1 MAEKFAYMCVV
12 CGTTLGGSLGWLFH
26 QFGIRRCSRNPNV
39 CNRCD
44 AHLQEGRI
52 IELSVL
58 FADLTG
64 FTEMTNRLGADKT
77 YEVLDSFFKMTN
89 EVLVNN
95 DAFIDKYIG
104 DAVMAFFNA
113 PIQSTE
119 HARKAAY
126 AAIGIQDGIKA
137 LAQNLGLNL
146 RARVGVAS
154 GFARVGM
161 LGSTDSK
168 DYTAIGDVVN
178 LASRLE
184 ALASPEEILIDGQVY
199 SHISADYPGLQPE
212 TLVVRG
218 FVDPIQAYR
227 IRKSEKYHNSE
238 PVQMDAFTRRQSV
251 SIGAV
256 LFAIFGAPCAA
267 VTILS
272 PLAVLLGAG
281 TLFSA
286 MAPTLTF
293 LDAAVI
299 RIPLQLFAV
308 LGAVINLYVIWYGIS
323 RRNKSAHDEL
333 TFLEKRKVSV
343 IKWISIIS
351 LFMVAFETYAHIFIE
366 GQPLF

>member
-1 MAEKFAYMCVV
+1 M
-12 CGTTLGGSLGWLFH
+12 
-26 QFGIRRCSRNPNV
+26 
-39 CNRCD
+39 
-44 AHLQEGRI
+44 
-52 IELSVL
+52 
-58 FADLTG
+58 
-64 FTEMTNRLGADKT
+64 
-77 YEVLDSFFKMTN
+77 DSFFKMAN
-89 EVLVNN
+89 EVLVQN

-113 PIQSTE
+113 PIKNAE

-126 AAIGIQDGIKA
+126 AAIGIQDGINT

-154 GFARVGM
+154 GYARVGM

-184 ALASPEEILIDGQVY
+184 ALASPEEILVDEQVY
-199 SHISADYPGLQPE
+199 SQISVDYPGLQPE

-227 IRKSEKYHNSE
+227 IRKSERSQSQK
-238 PVQMDAFTRRQSV
+238 PVEMDSYTRRQHASLGV
-251 SIGAV
+251 V

-272 PLAVLLGAG
+272 PLAVFLGAG
-281 TLFSA
+281 TLLSA
-286 MAPTLTF
+286 IAPTLTF
-293 LDAAVI
+293 LDSAAI

-308 LGAVINLYVIWYGIS
+308 LGAAINLYVIWHGMS

-333 TFLEKRKVSV
+333 TSQEKRKVSI
-343 IKWISIIS
+343 IKWFSIIS
-351 LFMVAFETYAHIFIE
+351 FFMVAFETYAHIFIE